1 MVITPNFHFHGDCE
15 DAMKLYQKAF
25 SGEIT
30 CLLRYQDANPQDY
43 VADSRWGSRIYHG
56 EMLLY
61 GIRIMMSDL
70 EPAEA
75 ENKPESPPLSLVVT
89 MDTKVQVM
97 EAYQAMMEGALIRE
111 QPQSTTYSS
120 CFVSLVDRFGI
131 RWEIMTEQTLQ

>member
-1 MVITPNFHFHGDCE
+1 
-15 DAMKLYQKAF
+15 
-25 SGEIT
+25 
-30 CLLRYQDANPQDY
+30 
-43 VADSRWGSRIYHG
+43 
-56 EMLLY
+56 
-61 GIRIMMSDL
+61 MMSDL

-89 MDTKVQVM
+89 MDTKEQVM
-97 EAYQAMMEGALIRE
+97 EAYQVMKEGALIRE